1 MPAAGELRRRRNLT
15 SGPRLLRRADAVTAG
30 VRIASIL
37 IEA

>member
-1 MPAAGELRRRRNLT
+1 MPAADELQRRRNLA
-15 SGPRLLRRADAVTAG
+15 SGPRLLRRADAVTVG